1 MVNSDWYLEIL
12 ARSLDY
18 TPWLIRPDHADYLTK
33 MHLYTSYTPPTTITY
48 PKTEISMQDYNAP
61 TPSTARPPWQV
72 NTPTKIDVPGFPQN
86 RITLDPNDPFD
97 AALIPIV
104 ETNRRKRKDY
114 AKDGDPF
121 SNFKVT
127 SQGLGMAEFGPTE
140 AALFN
145 VLQKLARLQ
154 SLRANGRLRD
164 TANEAVIDTYLD
176 LAVYAIIAYAIALQ
190 EHGESRAH

>member
-1 MVNSDWYLEIL
+1 MS
-12 ARSLDY
+12 
-18 TPWLIRPDHADYLTK
+18 
-33 MHLYTSYTPPTTITY
+33 
-48 PKTEISMQDYNAP
+48 DYNAP

-72 NTPTKIDVPGFPQN
+72 NPPAKIDVPGIPQN
-86 RITLDPNDPFD
+86 KTTLDPNDPFD

-114 AKDGDPF
+114 AADGDPF

-127 SQGLGMAEFGPTE
+127 SQGMGMAGFGPTE
-140 AALFN
+140 AAIFN

-154 SLRANGRLRD
+154 SLRTNGRIHD

-176 LAVYAIIAYAIALQ
+176 LAVYSIIAYAIALQ
-190 EHGESRAH
+190 EQRVTRADQD

>member
-1 MVNSDWYLEIL
+1 MVTEFNSSQPYL
-12 ARSLDY
+12 S
-18 TPWLIRPDHADYLTK
+18 
-33 MHLYTSYTPPTTITY
+33 
-48 PKTEISMQDYNAP
+48 KTETSMRNDNISD
-61 TPSTARPPWQV
+61 PSTRPPWQA
-72 NTPTKIDVPGFPQN
+72 KIDVPDFPQN
-86 RITLDPNDPFD
+86 KTTLDPNDPFD

-127 SQGLGMAEFGPTE
+127 SQGMGMAGFGPTE
-140 AALFN
+140 AAIFN

-154 SLRANGRLRD
+154 SLRTNGRLRD

-190 EHGESRAH
+190 EQRVTRANQD